1 MLLLKSCPR
10 CGGDLHETADLY
22 GRYHQCIQC
31 GHIADLPGQQARAKV
46 TVGKSPRRTAA

>member
-1 MLLLKSCPR
+1 MLLLKGCPR

-31 GHIADLPGQQARAKV
+31 GHMSDLQGEPARAKV
-46 TVGKSPRRTAA
+46 TAKKSARRTAA

>member
-10 CGGDLHETADLY
+10 CGGDLHETTDLY

-31 GHIADLPGQQARAKV
+31 GHMADLPDRQVRAKV
-46 TVGKSPRRTAA
+46 TARKSAQKTAA